1 MKRYARRKRWI
12 LPATA
17 IVLLLSACANFKQPM
32 ADAAAVPYQAPPGA
46 RSAAFEGMVNRKQV
60 EHIKRAEF
68 PQLNAVERALI
79 REINRDVN
87 EDIIY
92 MSDGD
97 NYGWMDFAVTEP
109 RYRHPAAWGMPS
121 AVYGDCEDYAL
132 TKKHRLV
139 ERGVDPSRLFV
150 VRAMVPTSDGTV
162 NHVVLAVPEGSDWWI
177 LNNWDNLIET
187 ASYLKKWW
195 GWDFYWPRFEEY
207 QQLVRARNGWQH
219 NAAARPRG

>member
-1 MKRYARRKRWI
+1 M
-12 LPATA
+12 T
-17 IVLLLSACANFKQPM
+17 LLLSACANFKEPVK
-32 ADAAAVPYQAPPGA
+32 DAAAASYQAPPGA
-46 RSAAFEGMVNRKQV
+46 RSAAFEGMVNQRQI
-60 EHIKRAEF
+60 EHINSAEF
-68 PQLNAVERALI
+68 PQLNATERALI

-139 ERGVDPSRLFV
+139 DRGMDPSRLFV
-150 VRAMVPTSDGTV
+150 VRAKVPTQDGTV
-162 NHVVLAVPEGSDWWI
+162 NHVVVAVPEGSDWWI

-187 ASYLKKWW
+187 ASYLRKWW
-195 GWDFYWPRFEEY
+195 DWDFYWPRFDEY
-207 QQLVRARNGWQH
+207 QQLVRTRNGAQYD
-219 NAAARPRG
+219 AAARPRG

>member
-1 MKRYARRKRWI
+1 MKTNARRRRQL

-17 IVLLLSACANFKQPM
+17 VALLLTACASFKEPVK
-32 ADAAAVPYQAPPGA
+32 DAAAAPYHPPAGSKTTA
-46 RSAAFEGMVNRKQV
+46 YQGMVNSQQAA
-60 EHIKRAEF
+60 HIKRAEF

-87 EDIIY
+87 KDIIY

-109 RYRHPAAWGMPS
+109 RYRHPVAWGMPS

-139 ERGVDPSRLFV
+139 ERGLDPSRLFV
-150 VRAMVPTSDGTV
+150 VRTRVPTPEGTE

-177 LNNWDNLIET
+177 LNNWDNLIERAT
-187 ASYLKKWW
+187 YLKKWW

-207 QQLVRARNGWQH
+207 QQLVRARNGSQYD
-219 NAAARPRG
+219 AAARPRS